1 MEEIILEAQDLTKKY
16 EHRIFSKKG
25 KFCALNHVNFQLRRG
40 EILGVLGESGSGKT
54 TLARC
59 LAGACSYDGTLSYC
73 GKTLNLT
80 DTAVRLAWR
89 KKIQLVFQ
97 DSYSA
102 FDSRKTFDYSL
113 REVLALREDLH
124 RNNEKEVLQSALK
137 EVGLEPEILSR
148 FPGELSGGQCQ
159 RLNIVRAL
167 LLEPEILI
175 LDEPVSALDT
185 TIQFQLLELLARLRD
200 ERNLTYLFISHD
212 LPVIH
217 FLCDRVLVF
226 HQGQIV
232 EEGDAQRVLES
243 PRHAYTQSLLD
254 AIPMAAPK

>member
-1 MEEIILEAQDLTKKY
+1 MEDVILEAQCLTKEYVRSRRGKR
-16 EHRIFSKKG
+16 ERFS
-25 KFCALNHVNFQLRRG
+25 ALNQVSFQLRRG

-59 LAGACSYDGTLSYC
+59 LVGACPFDGTLSSS
-73 GKTLNLT
+73 GQTLHLE
-80 DTAVRLAWR
+80 DPAARRAWR

-102 FDSRKTFDYSL
+102 FDSRKTLGYSL
-113 REVLALREDLH
+113 REVLPLRRDYAPQQETEILESALREVSLDP
-124 RNNEKEVLQSALK
+124 AL
-137 EVGLEPEILSR
+137 LSR
-148 FPGELSGGQCQ
+148 CPGELSGGQCQ

-167 LLEPEILI
+167 LLDPEILI

-185 TIQFQLLELLARLRD
+185 TIQMQLLELLAKLRA

-226 HQGQIV
+226 HQGEIV
-232 EEGDAQRVLES
+232 EEGDARRVLES
-243 PRHAYTQSLLD
+243 PRHAYTKSLLN
-254 AIPMAAPK
+254 AVPAARPD